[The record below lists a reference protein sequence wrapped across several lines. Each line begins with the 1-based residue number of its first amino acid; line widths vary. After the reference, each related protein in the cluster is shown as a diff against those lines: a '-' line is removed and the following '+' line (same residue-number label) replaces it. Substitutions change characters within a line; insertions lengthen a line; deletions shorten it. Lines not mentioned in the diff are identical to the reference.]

1 MSSKYYKL
9 PADLLTCGLTPRA
22 ILLYAVLADRQELSK
37 KSGESFKD
45 KYGTYL
51 IYPVAKLCEVLGV
64 GERTVRY
71 ALAELEDAGLIK
83 TKKQGRTRPQ
93 KIYISDRKEIAA
105 HEESDRKEIA
115 AHEESDR
122 KEIAAHDR
130 KEIAAHDR
138 KEIAAHNNNTDNN
151 NTDLS
156 SSPAERMIVLLKM
169 IDTAAQDMRVSL
181 TDKQIEKLIK
191 RIRKNADKIGNL
203 QAYLHTAVVNAAV
216 LPDKD
221 DTGFP
226 AAYDIEDYESTSV
239 LDEDDW

>member
-1 MSSKYYKL
+1 M
-9 PADLLTCGLTPRA
+9 
-22 ILLYAVLADRQELSK
+22 
-37 KSGESFKD
+37 
-45 KYGTYL
+45 
-51 IYPVAKLCEVLGV
+51 
-64 GERTVRY
+64 RY